1 MVWHHQVEN
10 LEPTLSINHNWTNG
24 FGMLPT
30 VEPNPNPNPNPNPSP
45 SPNPNPNQASLCY
58 HTLGKVHGIWTP
70 LPRTL
75 KDWAPRL

>member
-30 VEPNPNPNPNPNPSP
+30 VEPNPNPNPSPSPSP
-45 SPNPNPNQASLCY
+45 SPNPNPSPSPSPN
-58 HTLGKVHGIWTP
+58 P
-70 LPRTL
+70 NP
-75 KDWAPRL
+75 